1 LQLPAQQKANSAPM
15 LLHGEGR
22 GIAAASGMLAVL
34 PRARGST
41 ASSCFTFAAETTA
54 VKSLRVLSVPGVG
67 EIPAG
72 IPLPL
77 PDFFDM

>member
-22 GIAAASGMLAVL
+22 GIAAASG
-34 PRARGST
+34 ARGST